1 MLYLRLAESCSMA
14 DSADLSCPIEFPRF
28 VIFSVGAKEIEDP
41 SLLAWFS
48 IIFFPPANG
57 ILSKGWVIIQTLLT
71 GFTFALNNHFSHFQF
86 GSNSGMLQ
94 RKKKNQNSFLS
105 HWIIHQQLPVAER
118 VKKKHIRK
126 GIDSISSLLLVISQH
141 VQILNVYEMKVRSS
155 RKDVFKVIA
164 LCWTPVTPTGK

>member
-14 DSADLSCPIEFPRF
+14 DSADLSCPIEFPGF

-94 RKKKNQNSFLS
+94 RKKKKSKFFPKPLNYPSTVTS
-105 HWIIHQQLPVAER
+105 RWEW
-118 VKKKHIRK
+118 KKKQHIWK

-155 RKDVFKVIA
+155 RKDVFKVNSS
-164 LCWTPVTPTGK
+164 LLDSSDTYW